1 MEGNGRALLRKARV
15 VEALTFLAVI
25 LATPVSMI
33 FAFPLGVSPQD
44 WVNAWDKYVFL
55 LILLAIGLSVVGFG
69 LSTNYRLEA
78 DRLEKKGP

>member
-1 MEGNGRALLRKARV
+1 MEGKGRALIRKARV
-15 VEALTFLAVI
+15 VEMLTFLVVI
-25 LATPVSMI
+25 LITPVSMVFVI
-33 FAFPLGVSPQD
+33 PFGVSPQD

-78 DRLEKKGP
+78 DRIEKKGP